1 MGLMC
6 VRSDKDMDAGANL
19 VTKGDTMMDVAPR
32 WIVAADTPEKMIPQ
46 AAKVLC
52 VVDIRPES
60 EYDRFDEV
68 LRKECLYA
76 YAARSYERCFRSQ
89 LKAVVPMSFSQ
100 FLFKLRQT
108 KWKYGN

>member
-1 MGLMC
+1 
-6 VRSDKDMDAGANL
+6 
-19 VTKGDTMMDVAPR
+19 MMEVAPR
-32 WIVAADTPEKMIPQ
+32 WIVAADTPGKMIPQ

-76 YAARSYERCFRSQ
+76 YAARSYERYFRSQ
-89 LKAVVPMSFSQ
+89 LKAVVPISFSQ
-100 FLFKLRQT
+100 FLFKLRQA
-108 KWKYGN
+108 KWKYGK

>member
-1 MGLMC
+1 MGLTGIRNGMAL
-6 VRSDKDMDAGANL
+6 SAGAIL
-19 VTKGDTMMDVAPR
+19 EMTGEMMMDVATR

-60 EYDRFDEV
+60 EYGRFDEI
-68 LRKECLYA
+68 LRKERLYA

-100 FLFKLRQT
+100 FLFKLRQK
-108 KWKYGN
+108 KWKYGK